1 MVRRTSGSHPAVVRR
16 SQVGHFGRVPEIH
29 RGAERPRRQNQN
41 RPQQSKSLVCQLYA
55 RLGTVR
61 RVAVNHLVEKETSLS
76 HFEGGVGRE
85 TCRLCPV
92 STAAPRDLLVSD
104 HNTMPFGLEGKADRC
119 LAFKA

>member
-1 MVRRTSGSHPAVVRR
+1 M
-16 SQVGHFGRVPEIH
+16 
-29 RGAERPRRQNQN
+29 
-41 RPQQSKSLVCQLYA
+41 SLVCQLYA